1 MKASE
6 AKAKPRFVFVL
17 NWPVT
22 PGTGVTAVILGLA
35 NAMKDRYQPEYL
47 VIGWSEPPPGQAWVP
62 VPIPG
67 GGVRNA
73 LAYLLTL
80 SPRLYRLHRRG
91 QGRGCRQC
99 PLPGTPGPSFGSS
112 PTAQA
117 RAETDPQRARCRG
130 SDGAGGIRLGAQA
143 VPMAVLL
150 SRSDR
155 GLFELSCQQDR
166 LARRKVTN
174 RQYLEWSVCALGVMT
189 RLDDAKVDIG
199 CPYIVNVAAF
209 VPKKAHDVLLNAFAL
224 IRTRWPTLKLVII
237 GDNGPARAEI
247 ERRMGAPD
255 LRGSVVLLSDV
266 KHEEVLRWLRQ
277 GACFVLASRDEPFG
291 IAVLEAGLAR
301 VPVVATAVGGIPE
314 YAKTGVHA
322 ILCRPDDPRELAA
335 GVLDVLSDPISAAR
349 RVDAF
354 YTVAQSLTWD
364 RCWSLYARE
373 AAL

>member
-17 NWPVT
+17 GWPVT
-22 PGTGVTAVILGLA
+22 PGLGVTAVILGLA
-35 NAMKDRYQPEYL
+35 TAMKDRYQPEYL

-67 GGVRNA
+67 GGLRNTIGFFVTF
-73 LAYLLTL
+73 L
-80 SPRLYRLHRRG
+80 PKLYRLYSVVRGAAVVNVHYPGLQTLPFALLRRLNLAPKLVLSVHG
-91 QGRGCRQC
+91 ADVATVLEASGLKRTLYRWLFSSADLIVACSSSLASKIGSLGGRSRIVSIWNGA
-99 PLPGTPGPSFGSS
+99 SAS
-112 PTAQA
+112 
-117 RAETDPQRARCRG
+117 RG
-130 SDGAGGIRLGAQA
+130 DDA
-143 VPMAVLL
+143 
-150 SRSDR
+150 
-155 GLFELSCQQDR
+155 
-166 LARRKVTN
+166 T
-174 RQYLEWSVCALGVMT
+174 
-189 RLDDAKVDIG
+189 DDAKVEIG

-209 VPKKAHDVLLNAFAL
+209 VPKKAHDVLLSAFAL
-224 IRTRWPTLKLVII
+224 IRTHWPTHKLAII
-237 GDNGPARAEI
+237 GHNGPTRVEI
-247 ERRMGAPD
+247 ERRMGEPE

-266 KHEEVLRWLRQ
+266 KPAEVFRWLRQ
-277 GACFVLASRDEPFG
+277 SACFVLASRDEPFG

-301 VPVVATAVGGIPE
+301 TPVVATAVGGIPE

-335 GVLDVLSDPISAAR
+335 GILDVLSNPVSAAR

>member
-80 SPRLYRLHRRG
+80 LPRLYRLHSVVRG
-91 QGRGCRQC
+91 AAVVNVHYPGLQAL
-99 PLPGTPGPSFGSS
+99 PL
-112 PTAQA
+112 ALL
-117 RAETDPQRARCRG
+117 R
-130 SDGAGGIRLGAQA
+130 RLGLG
-143 VPMAVLL
+143 PKLIL
-150 SRSDR
+150 SVHGAEVATALEASGLERRVYQWLFSSADLIVACSSSLASKIGSLGGRSRIVSIWNGAYAARSD
-155 GLFELSCQQDR
+155 D
-166 LARRKVTN
+166 AT
-174 RQYLEWSVCALGVMT
+174 
-189 RLDDAKVDIG
+189 DDAKVDIG

-224 IRTRWPTLKLVII
+224 IRARWPTLKLVII
-237 GDNGPARAEI
+237 GNKGPARAEI

-266 KHEEVLRWLRQ
+266 THEEVLRWLRQ
-277 GACFVLASRDEPFG
+277 GACFVLSSRDEPFG

-354 YTVAQSLTWD
+354 YTVARSLTWD

>member
-17 NWPVT
+17 GWPVT
-22 PGTGVTAVILGLA
+22 PGKGVNAVILGLA

-67 GGVRNA
+67 GGLRNTIGF
-73 LAYLLTL
+73 LLTFF
-80 SPRLYRLHRRG
+80 PKLYRLYSVVRGAAVVNVHYPGLHTLPFALLRRLNLAPKLVLSVHG
-91 QGRGCRQC
+91 ADVAEVLEASGLERTLYRWLFSSADLIVACSSSLASKIGSLGGRSRIVSIWNGA
-99 PLPGTPGPSFGSS
+99 SAS
-112 PTAQA
+112 
-117 RAETDPQRARCRG
+117 RG
-130 SDGAGGIRLGAQA
+130 DDA
-143 VPMAVLL
+143 
-150 SRSDR
+150 
-155 GLFELSCQQDR
+155 
-166 LARRKVTN
+166 T
-174 RQYLEWSVCALGVMT
+174 
-189 RLDDAKVDIG
+189 DDAKVEIG

-209 VPKKAHDVLLNAFAL
+209 VPKKAHDVLLSAFAL
-224 IRTRWPTLKLVII
+224 IRTDWPTHKLVII
-237 GDNGPARAEI
+237 GDNGPTRVEI
-247 ERRMGAPD
+247 ERRIGEPE
-255 LRGSVVLLSDV
+255 LRGNVVLLSDV
-266 KHEEVLRWLRQ
+266 KPAEVLRWLRQ
-277 GACFVLASRDEPFG
+277 SACFVLASRDEPFG

-314 YAKTGVHA
+314 YAKAGVHA

-335 GVLDVLSDPISAAR
+335 GVLDVLSDPLSAAR